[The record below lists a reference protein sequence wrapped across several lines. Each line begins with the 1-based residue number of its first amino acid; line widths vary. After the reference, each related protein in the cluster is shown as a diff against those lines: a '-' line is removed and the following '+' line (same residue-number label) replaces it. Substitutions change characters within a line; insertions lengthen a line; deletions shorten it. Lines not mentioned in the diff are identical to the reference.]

1 MGFAELFA
9 TSNFTFLTG
18 ASHPEEYAR
27 EAAALGL
34 TAIAIADRNS
44 VAGVV
49 RAHQALKELAR
60 EVAEGRT
67 PAPGDPAPL
76 RVSDNIGDADVAAR
90 AEALALARV
99 LRPRRAGPLRD
110 PRDDSA
116 AERAA
121 RAAALRGAERGGAR
135 ERSAA
140 GEAAAGVD
148 AVGGAA
154 VGGTAARG
162 GGAGAPAAAACDET
176 RAPRRHGATREDR
189 ARPDLAHAPGNA
201 AGVSTGGARAEAQ
214 GGSDGWGAPR
224 SPEAPRRIGRG
235 PRGGHG
241 PEGRFVRARAG
252 TLPAGAGADAAEDGG
267 EAPAGR
273 APGASG
279 DALAKPAQ
287 GAGAGRM
294 NAAASPMAGTGA
306 AGGLSSA
313 RALGRGMRN
322 DPAGE
327 RSAAQADAQGPAQ
340 SLSQTDAEG
349 AEGAGPVGAGMAGT
363 PVEPASDG
371 PRKARTGPAP
381 GARPAG
387 AAGAA
392 GGDDGA
398 GAGDERRA
406 ERRCVSGSGR
416 DGPAPSRDADLT
428 ASAAGREAEAIREPA
443 SSSDAPTLQAASTPQ
458 AASAATAIAAA
469 SPSQPP
475 HEAQSGSVDRPA
487 LRPPHSD
494 GPTRPAPPVFAPVAP
509 QSLPRLIPAALL
521 ALEDGQE
528 LVALPVDRAGWSRL
542 TRLLTVGKRRA
553 DKGECRLT
561 EADVIAHA
569 EGLILLWRAP
579 DPLPAPAASGAE
591 GWLAE
596 AAGSRRPAAPPR
608 RRPARGASAGGAARS
623 DGPASGAG
631 ARPNAPRGFAPEPPL
646 APTGDSA
653 PALAAAPA
661 AALPLREKAGDAA
674 GPSAPAPHA
683 PPSQGGAGAP
693 SKTLARWTRRLPG
706 QVFCLAA
713 PAYDGRDAARLDAL
727 AATAEAAGAPL
738 VASAAPLMHRAARRR
753 LADVLACIREGTT
766 IDRLGRLAQPNAER
780 RLRAEAELRRIFG
793 PHAHAVDRAA
803 EIAGRCRFA
812 LTELA
817 YEYPDEV
824 SRGENPQS
832 RLERL
837 TEEGLALRY
846 PDGPPPRV
854 RAQADHEL
862 ALIGRLNYAP
872 YFLTVRDLVAFAESR
887 GILCQ
892 GRGSA
897 ANSIVCYALR
907 VTSIGPEIASMVFER
922 FVSEARDEPPDIDVD
937 FEHER
942 REEVIQHIYARYGR
956 HRAGLCATVIHYR
969 ARRAIREVGRAM
981 GLSADAIG
989 ALASQVWGWSA
1000 DAIRDERIREV
1011 GLDPGDPRLALTLDL
1026 VAELIGFPRHLSQHV
1041 GGFIITKGRLDEL
1054 VPIENAAMED
1064 RTVIEWDKDDID
1076 ALGILK
1082 VDVLSLGMLTCVRKA
1097 FELIERHGGPRWDL
1111 ATLPPEDP
1119 EVYDMLCEADS
1130 VGVFQVESR
1139 AQMNFLP
1146 RMRPRCFYD
1155 LVIEVAIV
1163 RPGPIQGDMVH
1174 PYLRRRRGEEVVT
1187 FPSDELGEVLGK
1199 TLGVPL
1205 FQEQAMQ
1212 IAIIGAGFSPEEADR
1227 LRRALAT
1234 FRKSGTIGDFRAR
1247 FLAGMTANG
1256 YEADF
1261 AERCFSQIEGFGEY
1275 GFPESHAASFA
1286 LLVYA
1291 SAWLKRRHPA
1301 AFACALLNAQPMGF
1315 YAPAQ
1320 IVRDARG
1327 HGVEVRPVCVNAS
1340 YWDNVLEPAPG
1351 STSGFALRLGFR
1363 QIKAMKEEDAAWLSA
1378 ARGNGYRSAE
1388 DVWRRAGLGPAAI
1401 AVLAEAD
1408 AFAGLGLGRRDALW
1422 QAKAISGE
1430 APLPLFEGLLEG
1442 EGIEEPPTLLPA
1454 MTEAEEVVE
1463 DYVALRL
1470 TLRAHPLA
1478 LLRSRLSP
1486 GFEGL
1491 ALAGGAGAGGVE
1503 PPAPAGPAG
1512 RGARIAGGAPGS
1524 GGALGGSLRDGKRRI
1539 ASPGQGEP
1547 ESLTGAGREGEEQR
1561 GDRLAP
1567 PSSSAQAHG
1576 SRPAQEEDGAPS
1588 PARRHLAARRRPL
1601 PKAPRE
1607 GAEGPALAQGGD
1619 AWRGRAETGRPP
1631 APGADVFS
1639 GGTDPSDRVAPPSPP
1654 TGAPEAGE
1662 AGAPGREPSPSRL
1675 PSRGEPRAEGAVPA
1689 RLPDM
1694 SGGGRTAAPAEPS
1707 AEIADAC
1714 MRGPDEQGGAPSSG
1728 RAAGGLRRDPSA
1740 GPELAAA
1747 GDGRAPRVGR
1757 PPVAALPELSAPRR
1771 GAVPGRGVS
1780 AGLRDAPGG
1789 GRGRARER
1797 EDAAREARPELSGAG
1812 ASVHGGGADA
1822 FGSTEPASARPDWPR
1837 PPACLPAGF
1846 LHLPPERARVAVCG
1860 LVIVRQRP
1868 GSAGGVV
1875 FATLEDET
1883 GVVNVV
1889 IWQRVYEAFRREII
1903 AGRLMRVL
1911 GRVQRDGKV
1920 VHVVAERIEDLS
1932 AMLDDLGRGARTMP
1946 DPAGP
1951 TDEARRPLPEGRGGG
1966 GVGGVRAGGG
1976 GAGGAGARHPRH
1988 QARKLF
1994 PSRDFH

>member
-1 MGFAELFA
+1 M
-9 TSNFTFLTG
+9 
-18 ASHPEEYAR
+18 
-27 EAAALGL
+27 
-34 TAIAIADRNS
+34 
-44 VAGVV
+44 
-49 RAHQALKELAR
+49 
-60 EVAEGRT
+60 
-67 PAPGDPAPL
+67 
-76 RVSDNIGDADVAAR
+76 
-90 AEALALARV
+90 
-99 LRPRRAGPLRD
+99 
-110 PRDDSA
+110 
-116 AERAA
+116 
-121 RAAALRGAERGGAR
+121 
-135 ERSAA
+135 
-140 GEAAAGVD
+140 
-148 AVGGAA
+148 
-154 VGGTAARG
+154 
-162 GGAGAPAAAACDET
+162 
-176 RAPRRHGATREDR
+176 
-189 ARPDLAHAPGNA
+189 
-201 AGVSTGGARAEAQ
+201 
-214 GGSDGWGAPR
+214 
-224 SPEAPRRIGRG
+224 
-235 PRGGHG
+235 
-241 PEGRFVRARAG
+241 
-252 TLPAGAGADAAEDGG
+252 
-267 EAPAGR
+267 
-273 APGASG
+273 
-279 DALAKPAQ
+279 
-287 GAGAGRM
+287 
-294 NAAASPMAGTGA
+294 
-306 AGGLSSA
+306 
-313 RALGRGMRN
+313 
-322 DPAGE
+322 
-327 RSAAQADAQGPAQ
+327 
-340 SLSQTDAEG
+340 
-349 AEGAGPVGAGMAGT
+349 
-363 PVEPASDG
+363 
-371 PRKARTGPAP
+371 
-381 GARPAG
+381 
-387 AAGAA
+387 
-392 GGDDGA
+392 
-398 GAGDERRA
+398 
-406 ERRCVSGSGR
+406 
-416 DGPAPSRDADLT
+416 
-428 ASAAGREAEAIREPA
+428 
-443 SSSDAPTLQAASTPQ
+443 
-458 AASAATAIAAA
+458 
-469 SPSQPP
+469 
-475 HEAQSGSVDRPA
+475 
-487 LRPPHSD
+487 
-494 GPTRPAPPVFAPVAP
+494 AP

-553 DKGECRLT
+553 GKGECRLT

-608 RRPARGASAGGAARS
+608 RRPTRGASAGGAARS

-631 ARPNAPRGFAPEPPL
+631 ARPNAPRGLAPEPPL

-653 PALAAAPA
+653 SASAPAGDSAPAPAPA
-661 AALPLREKAGDAA
+661 AALPPRRKAGDAA
-674 GPSAPAPHA
+674 GPSAPGPHA

-942 REEVIQHIYARYGR
+942 REEVIQHIYERYGR

-1064 RTVIEWDKDDID
+1064 RTTIEWDKDDID

-1247 FLAGMTANG
+1247 FLAGMAANG
-1256 YEADF
+1256 YEAGF

-1491 ALAGGAGAGGVE
+1491 ALAGGADAGGVE

-1512 RGARIAGGAPGS
+1512 RGARIAGGAPGAGGAQGGSVRDGPRRAGS
-1524 GGALGGSLRDGKRRI
+1524 GGGPEAPGEKGAATSGPRRI
-1539 ASPGQGEP
+1539 ASPGQGDA
-1547 ESLTGAGREGEEQR
+1547 ESPAGADREGEEQR
-1561 GDRLAP
+1561 GDRLAL

-1576 SRPAQEEDGAPS
+1576 SRSAQEEDGAPS

-1601 PKAPRE
+1601 PNAPRE

-1631 APGADVFS
+1631 APGAGVS
-1639 GGTDPSDRVAPPSPP
+1639 GGTDSSDRVAPPSPP
-1654 TGAPEAGE
+1654 AGAPEAGE
-1662 AGAPGREPSPSRL
+1662 AGAPGREPSPSRR

-1689 RLPDM
+1689 RLRDM
-1694 SGGGRTAAPAEPS
+1694 SGGGRTAASADPS
-1707 AEIADAC
+1707 AEIAGAC
-1714 MRGPDEQGGAPSSG
+1714 MRGPDEQSGAPPSG

-1740 GPELAAA
+1740 GPDLAVA

-1757 PPVAALPELSAPRR
+1757 PPV
-1771 GAVPGRGVS
+1771 PGRAVS

-1789 GRGRARER
+1789 GRGRAQER
-1797 EDAAREARPELSGAG
+1797 EDAARGARPELSGAG
-1812 ASVHGGGADA
+1812 ASDHGGGAGA
-1822 FGSTEPASARPDWPR
+1822 SGSTEPASARLAATPPARPDWPR
-1837 PPACLPAGF
+1837 PPACLPADF

-1951 TDEARRPLPEGRGGG
+1951 TDEARRPLPEGRGG
-1966 GVGGVRAGGG
+1966 VGG
-1976 GAGGAGARHPRH
+1976 GGAGARHPRH